1 MSKKLVED
9 FGFAHLS
16 SGDMLRSQIQQGSDL
31 GMEAKVGDAAY
42 EHSPGVPYAF
52 IHSYCLGA
60 TSRTLTLTHTHTHSH
75 THTHTPR
82 RSWNPATSYQTSS

>member
-42 EHSPGVPYAF
+42 DFAPHCPGVSYYF
-52 IHSYCLGA
+52 FHSYCLA
-60 TSRTLTLTHTHTHSH
+60 RH
-75 THTHTPR
+75 
-82 RSWNPATSYQTSS
+82 